1 MTTATIGKL
10 LDSYLGDVQGE
21 SGFWRG
27 MRDEVLVYVFSDD
40 THDRMRIMSPVGEL
54 REAEPK
60 VLQLLLNANYD
71 RALDAHYAMR
81 GLELWTVAVHPLAT
95 LAPDDFASYIG
106 QVVTL
111 VKNTGT
117 TYASSDLVFQAP
129 PEVRSEDGDEDD
141 DERNPSPPEA

>member
-1 MTTATIGKL
+1 
-10 LDSYLGDVQGE
+10 VQGE

-27 MRDEVLVYVFSDD
+27 MREDVLVYVFSDD
-40 THDRMRIMSPVGEL
+40 THDRMRIMAPVGEL

-95 LAPDDFASYIG
+95 LAPDDFASYID

-111 VKNTGT
+111 VKNTGS
-117 TYASSDLVFQAP
+117 TYASGDLVFQAP
-129 PEVRSEDGDEDD
+129 RDIESDGAEDGDD
-141 DERNPSPPEA
+141 DEEEDGATPPDA

>member
-1 MTTATIGKL
+1 
-10 LDSYLGDVQGE
+10 
-21 SGFWRG
+21 
-27 MRDEVLVYVFSDD
+27 
-40 THDRMRIMSPVGEL
+40 MSPVGEL

-95 LAPDDFASYIG
+95 LAPDDFASYID

-111 VKNTGT
+111 VKNTGS
-117 TYASSDLVFQAP
+117 TYASSDLMFQAP
-129 PEVRSEDGDEDD
+129 RDVESNGDD
-141 DERNPSPPEA
+141 DEDEEEDGATPPDA

>member
-1 MTTATIGKL
+1 MTTAAIGKL
-10 LDSYLGDVQGE
+10 LDSYLEGVDGQN
-21 SGFWRG
+21 GFWRG
-27 MRDEVLVYVFSDD
+27 TRDDVLVYVFSDE
-40 THDRMRIMSPVGEL
+40 THDRMRIMAPVGEL
-54 REAEPK
+54 KEPEPR

-95 LAPDDFASYIG
+95 LAPDDFASYID

-111 VKNTGT
+111 VKNTGS

-129 PEVRSEDGDEDD
+129 EPDDGDDD
-141 DERNPSPPEA
+141 GEAAEPGA